1 MSKYTKFCKLRVI
14 FQAINTFKNYFCFK
28 HFVPKTLRTSVIYKF
43 LYGNYTA
50 SYIGKVR
57 DLEYQ
62 GVSLRTG
69 KPVKGPFH
77 PL

>member
-28 HFVPKTLRTSVIYKF
+28 HFVPKTLQTSVIYKF

-50 SYIGKVR
+50 SYIGKA
-57 DLEYQ
+57 YKHFIQ
-62 GVSLRTG
+62 GERFGISGCFPKNR
-69 KPVKGPFH
+69 
-77 PL
+77 